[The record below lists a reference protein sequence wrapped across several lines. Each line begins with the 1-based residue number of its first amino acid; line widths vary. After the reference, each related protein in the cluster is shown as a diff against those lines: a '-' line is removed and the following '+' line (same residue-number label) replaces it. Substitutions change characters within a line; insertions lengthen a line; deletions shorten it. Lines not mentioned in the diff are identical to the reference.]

1 MSDLQEMAKELKR
14 AIELEDRAAVEMIAG
29 EMFRE
34 AQLLQLSD
42 IGESLLEAISSGNY
56 SAALVYTSSLGKR
69 AAEIDLQR
77 GQFFGSSFMEGR
89 SYIDAISSHLQ
100 N

>member
-1 MSDLQEMAKELKR
+1 MSDLEEMAKELKR
-14 AIELEDRAAVEMIAG
+14 AIELEDRPAVEMIAD

-42 IGESLLEAISSGNY
+42 TGESLLEAISSGNY
-56 SAALVYTSSLGKR
+56 GAALVYSSSLGRR

-77 GQFFGSSFMEGR
+77 GQFFGPSFAEGR
-89 SYIDAISSHLQ
+89 LYIDAISSRLQ